1 MGKDSL
7 RIVIVGHVDHG
18 KSTLIGRLLL
28 DTNSLPKEKITEI
41 KKISKELGKDTEMAY
56 VVDQLK
62 EERERNI
69 TIDTTQ
75 IFFNT
80 RKRNY
85 IIIDAPGHL
94 EFIKNMITGASMA
107 EAAILIV
114 DVKEGVREQTRRH
127 SYILNMLGIK
137 EVMVVFNKMDLIG
150 YEQERYNKVK
160 DEIVEFLHSLKIT
173 PFFTIPLSAK
183 EGGNVS
189 ETSSEMPWYKGPHL
203 LKALDSLKVKTKT
216 AESPLRFCVQ
226 DIYDIDGEKII
237 AGKVL
242 SGIINQGQKILSTP
256 TEEEAVIKDIKV
268 FNSHKRRAQKGENI
282 GLVLDKSL
290 EVARGEIFV
299 AREDHL
305 NKINQFKGNI
315 FWMSNEPL
323 QKGKTFNL
331 RCSTQEVGCVVEK
344 IERRINSST
353 LELIEEDASEIR
365 INEVGMVTFQL
376 KKEIIIEDF
385 SFIEELGRFVLE
397 SNYNLE
403 GAGIVT

>member
-173 PFFTIPLSAK
+173 PFFKLS
-183 EGGNVS
+183 
-189 ETSSEMPWYKGPHL
+189 
-203 LKALDSLKVKTKT
+203 
-216 AESPLRFCVQ
+216 
-226 DIYDIDGEKII
+226 
-237 AGKVL
+237 
-242 SGIINQGQKILSTP
+242 
-256 TEEEAVIKDIKV
+256 
-268 FNSHKRRAQKGENI
+268 
-282 GLVLDKSL
+282 
-290 EVARGEIFV
+290 
-299 AREDHL
+299 
-305 NKINQFKGNI
+305 
-315 FWMSNEPL
+315 
-323 QKGKTFNL
+323 
-331 RCSTQEVGCVVEK
+331 
-344 IERRINSST
+344 
-353 LELIEEDASEIR
+353 
-365 INEVGMVTFQL
+365 
-376 KKEIIIEDF
+376 
-385 SFIEELGRFVLE
+385 
-397 SNYNLE
+397 
-403 GAGIVT
+403 